1 MDELYFSVKTGLK
14 DIIGKDL
21 ITDDNIAIF
30 ELVKNSYDARAND
43 VVITFENNKII
54 IADDGKGMSYKDLK
68 KKWLAV
74 AYSAKNDGTEDI
86 EDNEN
91 DGKRESYRDKI
102 NMRKYYAGA
111 KGIGRFSC
119 DRLGNKLILTTQK
132 QGKPIEQLTINWNE
146 FEKDQKEDFEKVIV
160 PHTTLNNYHLQF
172 PNNSSNGTILEIENV
187 EDWDREK
194 IKQLKHSLEKLIN
207 PFSETTDFNIEI
219 ICKREEEEDNLIK
232 KDKDGKDV
240 PKYIE
245 RDKINGKVYNSILD
259 ILKLKTTQ
267 IDVIIEND
275 LIETKLTDRGTL
287 IYHIR
292 EKNKYN
298 PFIDNLTIHL
308 YFLNRSA
315 KFNFTKKMGIEPV
328 NYGSI
333 FLFKNGFRVQPY
345 GNTGDDSWGL
355 DFRAQQGYNRFLSSR
370 DLFGRVDITTNN
382 VSQFKEVS
390 SRDGGLVETGGY
402 QQLMDIFTLKAHR
415 RLERYVVGVL
425 WGEGFIRKKYFKLE
439 HEAELIRKELQSNDK
454 DSESFSAPKSNI
466 GSKIDFI
473 NLIRSLSDEK
483 DIKILEFNKDLIDVV
498 NENLNIVR
506 PKFIKDL
513 EKIAEVTGDSELQK
527 TATLTESAF
536 RKLQQEKD
544 NAEKRAI
551 EEERK
556 RKEAE
561 LRAKQAEEE
570 KNKAEQKTREAEEK
584 RRLAELEKEK
594 KEKERLQAEINR
606 LKAERKAK
614 EEEEKRKKAEE
625 EKKKADKELE
635 REKKQGIFQRSIIG
649 REKEQILGL
658 QHQINHS
665 SSRIKNNV
673 KLLLEHI
680 GKSDIDDKMKKYISV
695 ISSESTKIES
705 LSKFVTNANFD
716 LTASEIKTDV
726 IQFVSDYLNEIYL
739 PEIPVLNTCLK
750 ITVKNPQQISHIV
763 EIRPLEMTTIVDNFI
778 QNAEKAK
785 ATEIGFT
792 FGKLNNDG
800 LMIQISDNGK
810 GIPSEN
816 LDKIFDLGFTTTN
829 GSGIGLYNVKSVIQR
844 MKGKINVTSQVNKTT
859 TFNIEL
865 L

>member
-43 VVITFENNKII
+43 VIITFEDNKII
-54 IADDGKGMSYKDLK
+54 IADDGKGMSYKDLQ

-86 EDNEN
+86 EDNEK
-91 DGKRESYRDKI
+91 DEKRESYRDKI
-102 NMRKYYAGA
+102 NVRKYYAGA

-119 DRLGNKLILTTQK
+119 DRLGNKLTLTTQK
-132 QGKPIEQLTINWNE
+132 QNNPIEQLTISWNE
-146 FEKDQKEDFEKVIV
+146 FEKDQKEDFEKIKV
-160 PHTTLNNYHLQF
+160 PHNTINNYHLKF
-172 PNNSSNGTILEIENV
+172 PNNSTHGTILEIENT
-187 EDWDREK
+187 DNWDREK

-219 ICKREEEEDNLIK
+219 VSERNK
-232 KDKDGKDV
+232 KMDDAGVDEKGKEIID
-240 PKYIE
+240 
-245 RDKINGKVYNSILD
+245 RDKINGKVSNSILD

-267 IDVIIEND
+267 IDVSVQNSI
-275 LIETKLTDRGTL
+275 IETKLIDRGTL
-287 IYHIR
+287 IYHIKER
-292 EKNKYN
+292 NKFN
-298 PFIDNLTIHL
+298 PYIDNLKINL
-308 YFLNRSA
+308 YYLNRSA
-315 KFNFTKKMGIEPV
+315 KFNFTNRMKIEPV

-333 FLFKNGFRVQPY
+333 FLFKNGFRIQPY

-355 DFRAQQGYNRFLSSR
+355 DFRAQQGRARFLGTR
-370 DLFGRVDITTNN
+370 DLFGRVDILTDDTT
-382 VSQFKEVS
+382 QFKEVS
-390 SRDGGLVETGGY
+390 SRDGGMVKTIGY
-402 QQLMDIFTLKAHR
+402 QQLIDVFTKEHR
-415 RLERYVVGVL
+415 RLEKYVVGVL
-425 WGEGFIRKKYFKLE
+425 WGEAFLKNKYFNSDDIAQKFRADLL
-439 HEAELIRKELQSNDK
+439 AKDK
-454 DSESFSAPKSNI
+454 DADDVSIAKSNI

-473 NLIRSLSDEK
+473 RLIRSLSDEK
-483 DIKILEFNKDLIDVV
+483 DVEIIDFDRDLVNVV
-498 NENLNIVR
+498 NENLDEIQ

-513 EKIAEVTGDSELQK
+513 EKIAEATGDSDLQK
-527 TATLTESAF
+527 TVTLTESAF
-536 RKLQQEKD
+536 SKLQQEKD
-544 NAEKRAI
+544 NAEKKAI

-561 LRAKQAEEE
+561 LRAKQAEDE
-570 KNKAEQKTREAEEK
+570 KIKAEQKAKEAEEK

-594 KEKERLQAEINR
+594 KEKERLQAEVNR
-606 LKAERKAK
+606 LKAEQKAK
-614 EEEEKRKKAEE
+614 EEEERRKRAEE

-665 SSRIKNNV
+665 SGRIKNNV
-673 KLLLEHI
+673 KALLEHI

-716 LTASEIKTDV
+716 LTASEIKKDV
-726 IQFVSDYLNEIYL
+726 IQFISDYLNEIYL
-739 PEIPVLNTCLK
+739 PEIPILNTCLK
-750 ITVKNPQQISHIV
+750 ITIENSPKISHII
-763 EIRPLEMTTIVDNFI
+763 EIRPLEMTTIIDNFI

-785 ATEIGFT
+785 ATEIDFT
-792 FGKLNNDG
+792 FGKLNNG
-800 LMIQISDNGK
+800 SLLIQISDNGK

-844 MKGKINVTSQVNKTT
+844 MKGNINVTSQVNKVT

>member
-54 IADDGKGMSYKDLK
+54 IADDGKGMSYKDLQI
-68 KKWLAV
+68 KWLAV

-86 EDNEN
+86 EDNAN
-91 DGKRESYRDKI
+91 DEKRESYRDKI
-102 NMRKYYAGA
+102 NVRKYYAGA

-132 QGKPIEQLTINWNE
+132 ENKPIEQLTVNWNE
-146 FEKDQKEDFEKVIV
+146 FEKDQKEDFEKVKV
-160 PHTTLNNYHLQF
+160 PHNTIVHYHLKF
-172 PNNSSNGTILEIENV
+172 PNNSTHGTILEIENT
-187 EDWDREK
+187 ENWDREK
-194 IKQLKHSLEKLIN
+194 IRQLKHSLEKLIN
-207 PFSETTDFNIEI
+207 PFSETTDFNIQIVSERDKKMDDAGIDEKGKEI
-219 ICKREEEEDNLIK
+219 ID
-232 KDKDGKDV
+232 
-240 PKYIE
+240 
-245 RDKINGKVYNSILD
+245 RDKINGKVSNSILD

-267 IDVIIEND
+267 IDVSVQNSI
-275 LIETKLTDRGTL
+275 IETKLIDRGTL
-287 IYHIR
+287 IYHIK
-292 EKNKYN
+292 EKNKFN
-298 PFIDNLTIHL
+298 PYVDNLKINL
-308 YFLNRSA
+308 YYLNRSA
-315 KFNFTKKMGIEPV
+315 KFNFTNRMKIEPV

-355 DFRAQQGYNRFLSSR
+355 DFRAQQGRARFLGTR
-370 DLFGRVDITTNN
+370 DLFGRVDIITDNT
-382 VSQFKEVS
+382 VQFKEVS
-390 SRDGGLVETGGY
+390 SRDGGMVETVGY
-402 QQLMDIFTLKAHR
+402 QQLMDVFTKEHR
-415 RLERYVVGVL
+415 RLEKYVVGVL
-425 WGEGFIRKKYFKLE
+425 WGEAFIRNKYFNSDDVALKFREDLL
-439 HEAELIRKELQSNDK
+439 AKDK
-454 DSESFSAPKSNI
+454 DSDDISVAKSNI

-473 NLIRSLSDEK
+473 RLIRSLSDEK
-483 DIKILEFNKDLIDVV
+483 NVEIIDFDKDLVNLV
-498 NENLNIVR
+498 NENLDEIQ

-513 EKIAEVTGDSELQK
+513 EKIAEATGDTDLQK
-527 TATLTESAF
+527 TVTLTESAF

-544 NAEKRAI
+544 DAEKRAI

-570 KNKAEQKTREAEEK
+570 KNKAEQKAREAEEK

-594 KEKERLQAEINR
+594 KEKERLQAEVNR
-606 LKAERKAK
+606 LKAEQKAK

-625 EKKKADKELE
+625 EKKKTDKELE

-673 KLLLEHI
+673 KSLLEHI

-716 LTASEIKTDV
+716 LTASEIKTDI

-750 ITVKNPQQISHIV
+750 ITVKNPQQISHIT

-792 FGKLNNDG
+792 FGKLNNGG

-810 GIPSEN
+810 GIPNEN

>member
-43 VVITFENNKII
+43 VIITFEDNKII
-54 IADDGKGMSYKDLK
+54 IADDGKGMSYKDLQ

-86 EDNEN
+86 EDNEK
-91 DGKRESYRDKI
+91 DEKRESYRDKI
-102 NMRKYYAGA
+102 NVRKYYAGA

-119 DRLGNKLILTTQK
+119 DRLGNKLTLTTQK
-132 QGKPIEQLTINWNE
+132 YNNPIEQLTINWNE
-146 FEKDQKEDFEKVIV
+146 FEKDQKEDFEKIKV
-160 PHTTLNNYHLQF
+160 PHNTISNYHLKF
-172 PNNSSNGTILEIENV
+172 PNNSIHGTILEIENT
-187 EDWDREK
+187 DNWDREK

-219 ICKREEEEDNLIK
+219 VSEKNK
-232 KDKDGKDV
+232 KMDDAGIDEKGKEIID
-240 PKYIE
+240 
-245 RDKINGKVYNSILD
+245 RDKINGKVSNSILD

-267 IDVIIEND
+267 IDVSVQNSI
-275 LIETKLTDRGTL
+275 IETKLIDRGTL
-287 IYHIR
+287 IYHIK
-292 EKNKYN
+292 EKNKFN
-298 PFIDNLTIHL
+298 PHIDNLKINL
-308 YFLNRSA
+308 YYLNRSA
-315 KFNFTKKMGIEPV
+315 KFNFTNRMKIEPV

-333 FLFKNGFRVQPY
+333 FLFKNGFRIQPY

-355 DFRAQQGYNRFLSSR
+355 DFRAQQGRARFLGTR
-370 DLFGRVDITTNN
+370 DLFGRVDILTDNTA
-382 VSQFKEVS
+382 QFKEVS
-390 SRDGGLVETGGY
+390 SRDGGMVKTIGY
-402 QQLMDIFTLKAHR
+402 QQLMDIFTKEHR
-415 RLERYVVGVL
+415 RLEKYVVGVL
-425 WGEGFIRKKYFKLE
+425 WGEAFLKNKYFNSDDIAQKFRADLL
-439 HEAELIRKELQSNDK
+439 AKDK
-454 DSESFSAPKSNI
+454 DANDVSIAKSNI

-473 NLIRSLSDEK
+473 RLIRSLSDEK
-483 DIKILEFNKDLIDVV
+483 DVEIIDFDRDLVNVV
-498 NENLNIVR
+498 NENLNEIQ

-513 EKIAEVTGDSELQK
+513 EKIAEATGDSDLQK
-527 TATLTESAF
+527 TVTLTESAF
-536 RKLQQEKD
+536 CKLQQEKD
-544 NAEKRAI
+544 DAERRAI
-551 EEERK
+551 EEGRK

-561 LRAKQAEEE
+561 LKAKQAEEE
-570 KNKAEQKTREAEEK
+570 KIKAEQKAREAEEK

-594 KEKERLQAEINR
+594 KEKERLQAELNR
-606 LKAERKAK
+606 LKAEQKAK
-614 EEEEKRKKAEE
+614 EEAERRKKAEE
-625 EKKKADKELE
+625 EKEKADKELE
-635 REKKQGIFQRSIIG
+635 REKKQSIFQRSIIG

-673 KLLLEHI
+673 KSLLEHI

-716 LTASEIKTDV
+716 LTASEIKTDI
-726 IQFVSDYLNEIYL
+726 IQFISDYLNEIYL
-739 PEIPVLNTCLK
+739 PEIPVLNTCLE
-750 ITVKNPQQISHIV
+750 ITIENIKKLSHIT

-785 ATEIGFT
+785 ATKINFVFEKSKNG
-792 FGKLNNDG
+792 G

-810 GIPSEN
+810 GIPYEN

-829 GSGIGLYNVKSVIQR
+829 GSGIGLYNVKSVIQK
-844 MKGKINVTSQVNKTT
+844 MKGEINVTSQINKVT

>member
-54 IADDGKGMSYKDLK
+54 IADDGKGMSYKDLQT
-68 KKWLAV
+68 KWLAV

-102 NMRKYYAGA
+102 NVRKYYAGA

-132 QGKPIEQLTINWNE
+132 QGKPIEQLAINWNE
-146 FEKDQKEDFEKVIV
+146 FEKDQKEDFEKVKV
-160 PHTTLNNYHLQF
+160 PHNTIGNYYLNF
-172 PNNSSNGTILEIENV
+172 PNNSTHGTILEIENT
-187 EDWDREK
+187 ENWDREK

-219 ICKREEEEDNLIK
+219 VSERDK
-232 KDKDGKDV
+232 KMDDAGIDEKGKEIID
-240 PKYIE
+240 
-245 RDKINGKVYNSILD
+245 RDKINGKVSNSILD

-267 IDVIIEND
+267 IDVSVQNSV
-275 LIETKLTDRGTL
+275 IETKLIDRGTL
-287 IYHIR
+287 IYHIK
-292 EKNKYN
+292 EKNKFN
-298 PFIDNLTIHL
+298 PHVDNLKINL
-308 YFLNRSA
+308 YYLNRSA
-315 KFNFTKKMGIEPV
+315 KFNFTNRMKIEPV

-355 DFRAQQGYNRFLSSR
+355 DFRAQQGRARFLGTR
-370 DLFGRVDITTNN
+370 DLFGRVDIITDNTI
-382 VSQFKEVS
+382 QFKEVS
-390 SRDGGLVETGGY
+390 SRDGGMVETVGY
-402 QQLMDIFTLKAHR
+402 QQLMDISTKGHR
-415 RLERYVVGVL
+415 RLEKYVVGVL
-425 WGEGFIRKKYFKLE
+425 WGEAFIRNKYFNSDNVALKFREDLL
-439 HEAELIRKELQSNDK
+439 AKDK
-454 DSESFSAPKSNI
+454 DSDDISVAKSNI

-473 NLIRSLSDEK
+473 RLIRSLSDEK
-483 DIKILEFNKDLIDVV
+483 DVEIIDFDKDLVNVV
-498 NENLNIVR
+498 NENLDEIQ

-513 EKIAEVTGDSELQK
+513 EKIAEATGDSDLQK
-527 TATLTESAF
+527 TVTLTESAF

-544 NAEKRAI
+544 DAEKRAI

-561 LRAKQAEEE
+561 LKAKQAEEE
-570 KNKAEQKTREAEEK
+570 KIKAEKKAKDEEDKRVKAENEK
-584 RRLAELEKEK
+584 
-594 KEKERLQAEINR
+594 
-606 LKAERKAK
+606 LKAEKRAK

-673 KLLLEHI
+673 KSLLEHI

-726 IQFVSDYLNEIYL
+726 IQFISDYLNEIYL

-750 ITVKNPQQISHIV
+750 ITVKNPQQINHITG
-763 EIRPLEMTTIVDNFI
+763 IRPLEMTTIIDNFI

-792 FGKLNNDG
+792 FGKLNNGG

-844 MKGKINVTSQVNKTT
+844 IKGKINVTSQVNKTT

>member
-43 VVITFENNKII
+43 VIITFEDNKII
-54 IADDGKGMSYKDLK
+54 IADDGKGMSYKDLQ

-86 EDNEN
+86 EDNEK
-91 DGKRESYRDKI
+91 DEKRESYRDKI
-102 NMRKYYAGA
+102 NVRKYYAGA

-119 DRLGNKLILTTQK
+119 DRLGNKLTLTTQK
-132 QGKPIEQLTINWNE
+132 YNNPIEQLTINWNE
-146 FEKDQKEDFEKVIV
+146 FEKDQKEDFEKIKV
-160 PHTTLNNYHLQF
+160 PHNTISNYHLKF
-172 PNNSSNGTILEIENV
+172 PNNSIHGTILEIENT
-187 EDWDREK
+187 DNWDREK

-219 ICKREEEEDNLIK
+219 VSEKNK
-232 KDKDGKDV
+232 KMDDAGIDEKGKEIID
-240 PKYIE
+240 
-245 RDKINGKVYNSILD
+245 RDKINGKVSNSILD

-267 IDVIIEND
+267 IDVSVQNSI
-275 LIETKLTDRGTL
+275 IETKLIDRGTL
-287 IYHIR
+287 IYHIK
-292 EKNKYN
+292 EKNKFN
-298 PFIDNLTIHL
+298 PHIDNLKINL
-308 YFLNRSA
+308 YYLNRSA
-315 KFNFTKKMGIEPV
+315 KFNFTNRMKIEPV

-333 FLFKNGFRVQPY
+333 FLFKNGFRIQPY

-355 DFRAQQGYNRFLSSR
+355 DFRAQQGRARFLGTR
-370 DLFGRVDITTNN
+370 DLFGRVDILTDNTA
-382 VSQFKEVS
+382 QFKEVS
-390 SRDGGLVETGGY
+390 SRDGGMVKTIGY
-402 QQLMDIFTLKAHR
+402 QQLMDIFTKEHR
-415 RLERYVVGVL
+415 RLEKYVVGVL
-425 WGEGFIRKKYFKLE
+425 WGEAFLKNKYFNSDDIAQKFRADLL
-439 HEAELIRKELQSNDK
+439 AKDK
-454 DSESFSAPKSNI
+454 DANDVSIAKSNI

-473 NLIRSLSDEK
+473 RLIRSLSDEK
-483 DIKILEFNKDLIDVV
+483 DVEIIDFDRDLVNVV
-498 NENLNIVR
+498 NENLNEIQ

-513 EKIAEVTGDSELQK
+513 EKIAEATGDSDLQK
-527 TATLTESAF
+527 TVTLTESAF
-536 RKLQQEKD
+536 CKLQQEKD
-544 NAEKRAI
+544 DAERKAI
-551 EEERK
+551 EEGRK

-561 LRAKQAEEE
+561 LKAKQAEEE
-570 KNKAEQKTREAEEK
+570 KIKAEQKAREAEEK

-594 KEKERLQAEINR
+594 KEKERLQAELNR
-606 LKAERKAK
+606 LKAEQKAK
-614 EEEEKRKKAEE
+614 EEAERRKKAEE
-625 EKKKADKELE
+625 EKEKADKELE
-635 REKKQGIFQRSIIG
+635 REKKQSIFQRSIIG

-673 KLLLEHI
+673 KSLLEHI

-716 LTASEIKTDV
+716 LTASEIKTDI
-726 IQFVSDYLNEIYL
+726 IQFISDYLNEIYL
-739 PEIPVLNTCLK
+739 PEIPVLNTCLE
-750 ITVKNPQQISHIV
+750 ITIENIKKLSHIT

-785 ATEIGFT
+785 ATKINFVFEKSKNG
-792 FGKLNNDG
+792 G

-810 GIPSEN
+810 GIPYEN

-829 GSGIGLYNVKSVIQR
+829 GSGIGLYNVKSVIQK
-844 MKGKINVTSQVNKTT
+844 MKGEINVTSQINKVT

>member
-1 MDELYFSVKTGLK
+1 MDELYFSIKTGLK

-43 VVITFENNKII
+43 VTIRFENNKII
-54 IADDGKGMSYKDLK
+54 IADDGKGMSYNDLSN
-68 KKWLAV
+68 KWLAV

-86 EDNEN
+86 DETNNNE
-91 DGKRESYRDKI
+91 KRDSYRDKI

-119 DRLGNKLILTTQK
+119 DRLGNKLILTTRK
-132 QGKPIEQLTINWNE
+132 QGYPIEQLTINWNE
-146 FEKDQKEDFEKVIV
+146 FEKDQKEDFEKVKV
-160 PHTTLNNYHLQF
+160 PHSTIDNYHLGF
-172 PNNSSNGTILEIENV
+172 PNNSSHGTVLEIENTGN
-187 EDWDREK
+187 WDREK

-219 ICKREEEEDNLIK
+219 ACEREEEEDNATK
-232 KDKDGKDV
+232 KDKEGKDV

-267 IDVIIEND
+267 IDVTVEND
-275 LIETKLTDRGTL
+275 VIETKLTDRGTL
-287 IYHIR
+287 IYHIK

-298 PFIDNLTIHL
+298 PFIDSLSIHL

-390 SRDGGLVETGGY
+390 SRDGGLVETSGY
-402 QQLMDIFTLKAHR
+402 QQLMDIFTSKAHR

-425 WGEGFIRKKYFKLE
+425 WGEGFIRKKYFKRE
-439 HEAELIRKELQSNDK
+439 SEAELIRKKLQSNDK
-454 DSESFSAPKSNI
+454 DSESFSVPKSNI

-483 DIKILEFNKDLIDVV
+483 DIKILEFNKDLVDVV
-498 NENLNIVR
+498 NENLNIVQ

-513 EKIAEVTGDSELQK
+513 EKIAETTGDAELQK
-527 TATLTESAF
+527 TITLTEDAF
-536 RKLQQEKD
+536 RKLRQEKED
-544 NAEKRAI
+544 AEKKAA
-551 EEERK
+551 EEERM

-561 LRAKQAEEE
+561 ERARKAEEE
-570 KNKAEQKTREAEEK
+570 KQKAEQ
-584 RRLAELEKEK
+584 
-594 KEKERLQAEINR
+594 
-606 LKAERKAK
+606 KAK
-614 EEEEKRKKAEE
+614 EEEERRRKAELDRIKAENERIKAENEKLKAEQRTKEEVEKRKKAEDD
-625 EKKKADKELE
+625 KKKVDAELE

-665 SSRIKNNV
+665 SGRIKKNV
-673 KLLLEHI
+673 SDLLKHI
-680 GKSDIDDKMKKYISV
+680 VKTNVDDKTKKYISV
-695 ISSESTKIES
+695 IASEAAKIES

-716 LTASEIKTDV
+716 LTASEIKTDIV
-726 IQFVSDYLNEIYL
+726 QFIRDYINEIYL
-739 PEIPVLNTCLK
+739 PDTPIINSSLRISIDNPLNTK
-750 ITVKNPQQISHIV
+750 YIT
-763 EIRPLEMTTIVDNFI
+763 EIRPLEITTIIDNFL
-778 QNAEKAK
+778 QNSEKAK
-785 ATEIGFT
+785 ATEISFGFQKNR
-792 FGKLNNDG
+792 GNKL
-800 LMIQISDNGK
+800 IISICDNGK
-810 GIPSEN
+810 GIPDEN

-829 GSGIGLYNVKSVIQR
+829 GSGIGLYNVKSAIQR
-844 MKGKINVTSQVNKTT
+844 MKGELYVTSSQNKGT

-865 L
+865 S